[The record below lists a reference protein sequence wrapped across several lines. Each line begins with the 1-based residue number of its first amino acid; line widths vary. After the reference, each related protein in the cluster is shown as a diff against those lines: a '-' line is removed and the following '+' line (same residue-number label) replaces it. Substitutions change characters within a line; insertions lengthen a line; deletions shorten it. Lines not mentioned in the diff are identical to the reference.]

1 MTKNFYITLLYCLTF
16 SLAFSQDFIING
28 VVIDDNQN
36 PVVLA
41 NVILLTGEGD
51 FIKGTVTN
59 DQGFYDFK
67 AVTSGTYNI
76 VASYIANTVES
87 SNISVTEN
95 IELKPLILQSAQE
108 LDEVVVTQKKPVLE
122 QLADRH
128 IFSIENTALSDGDIW
143 DVLKRTPGVMVM
155 NNRLY
160 INGSPNV
167 NVMINGKL
175 VNLPESDIINLL
187 TGSSASNIEAIEVI
201 TSPPAKYSAEGGL
214 LINIKMK
221 KNLVAGYNGA
231 VFNRYTQGVLPKHTL
246 GTDHFFKGKKTDFSA
261 NYSFS
266 HNRNWT
272 RYTDITT
279 YLENGLENEI
289 WTAEQKIIGKK
300 KSHNI
305 NLFLDV
311 QLNEKNTLSITSTS
325 SLSPNGNTDYF
336 SITDINT
343 IDGDLTARL
352 NGLNVLIDD
361 TYNTSNYLD
370 WVYKLN
376 DKGAELATNVHFT
389 YNDSKQ
395 NQVLNNNIVQGFA
408 ENTSENTLN
417 IGSDQII
424 NLFSAQTD
432 LTLPLTKQTV
442 METGLRVA
450 TINSEASIMQSG
462 FDDSVN
468 GISPT
473 ESGLFDYDEQIYAG
487 YVSLNNNWE
496 SWKLNVGLRAEYTD
510 TEGSLDMSASL
521 NTTSYFKLF
530 PNMAL
535 SYKKEKNAF
544 YLKYYRRITR
554 PRYSSINPFQF
565 YLTANSLYEG
575 NPNLKPAYSNYFQF
589 DYVYDRDY
597 KVVLFVNRKSNE
609 QAQQIIQDNVINIL
623 KTQFINLE
631 PNYFYGIDASVS
643 KELTSYWY
651 LYALVSHYHDK
662 KSFTDLN
669 TNTIVENSIWTT
681 LIRANNYFTLLKD
694 ESLFANVTY
703 TYFSPYISGNATSES
718 FSKLGVSFRKTFW
731 NKDASIS
738 LGVEDIF
745 NNGNT
750 LSTRNYLDQRNTVS
764 GRVEN
769 RLFVLGFRY
778 KFGNTK
784 ISDNSK
790 RKNTEEG
797 KRL

>member
-1 MTKNFYITLLYCLTF
+1 MTRNFYITLLFCLTF

-28 VVIDDNQN
+28 VVVDDNQN

-41 NVILLTGEGD
+41 NVILLTGESE

-59 DQGFYDFK
+59 DQGFYEFK
-67 AVTSGTYNI
+67 AVTTGTYNI
-76 VASYIANTVES
+76 VASYIANTVETS
-87 SNISVTEN
+87 EISVTEN
-95 IELKPLILQSAQE
+95 MELKPLVLQSAQE

-128 IFSIENTALSDGDIW
+128 IFSVENTALSDGDIW

-175 VNLPESDIINLL
+175 VNLPESDIVNLL
-187 TGSSASNIEAIEVI
+187 TGSSASNVEAIEVI

-231 VFNRYTQGVLPKHTL
+231 IFNRYTQGVLPKHTL
-246 GTDHFFKGKKTDFSA
+246 GTDHFFKGKKIDFST

-266 HNRNWT
+266 HNRDWT

-289 WTAEQKIIGKK
+289 WIAEQKIIGKK

-352 NGLNVLIDD
+352 DGLNVLIDD

-376 DKGAELATNVHFT
+376 GKGAEITTNVHFT

-395 NQVLNNNIVQGFA
+395 NQVLNNNIVQGFT
-408 ENTSENTLN
+408 ERTSENTLN

-424 NLFSAQTD
+424 KLFSAQTD
-432 LTLPLTKQTV
+432 LTLPLSKQSV

-450 TINSEASIMQSG
+450 TINSKASIMQSG
-462 FDDSVN
+462 FNDSVN

-496 SWKLNVGLRAEYTD
+496 SWKLNVGVRAEYTD
-510 TEGSLDMSASL
+510 TEGNLDMSASL
-521 NTTSYFKLF
+521 NTTSYFNLF

-554 PRYSSINPFQF
+554 PRYNSINPFQF

-575 NPNLKPAYSNYFQF
+575 NPNLKPAYSDYVQF

-609 QAQQIIQDNVINIL
+609 QAQQIIQDNETNTL
-623 KTQFINLE
+623 RTLFINLE
-631 PNYFYGIDASVS
+631 SNYFYGIDASVS

-651 LYALVSHYHDK
+651 LYALVSHYRDK
-662 KSFTDLN
+662 DSFTDLN
-669 TNTIVENSIWTT
+669 TNTIVENAIWTT

-694 ESLFANVTY
+694 ESLFADITY
-703 TYFSPYISGNATSES
+703 TYFSPSIRGNATFES
-718 FSKLGVSFRKTFW
+718 FSKVGLSFRKTFW
-731 NKDASIS
+731 DKDASIS
-738 LGVEDIF
+738 LGIEDIF
-745 NNGNT
+745 NNGNRI
-750 LSTRNYLDQRNTVS
+750 STRNYLDQRNSTS
-764 GRVEN
+764 TRLES

-784 ISDNSK
+784 IRDNSK
-790 RKNTEEG
+790 KKNTDEG

>member
-1 MTKNFYITLLYCLTF
+1 MTRNFYITLLFCLTF

-28 VVIDDNQN
+28 VVVDDNQN

-41 NVILLTGEGD
+41 NVILLTGEGE

-59 DQGFYDFK
+59 DRGFYEFK
-67 AVTSGTYNI
+67 AVTAGTYNI
-76 VASYIANTVES
+76 VASYIANTVETS
-87 SNISVTEN
+87 EISVTEN
-95 IELKPLILQSAQE
+95 MELKPLILQSAQE

-128 IFSIENTALSDGDIW
+128 IFSVENTALSDGDIW

-175 VNLPESDIINLL
+175 VNLPESDIVNLL
-187 TGSSASNIEAIEVI
+187 TGSSASNVEAIEVI

-231 VFNRYTQGVLPKHTL
+231 IFNRYSQGVLPKHTL
-246 GTDHFFKGKKTDFSA
+246 GTDHFFKGKKIDFST

-272 RYTDITT
+272 RYTDVTT

-289 WTAEQKIIGKK
+289 WTAEQKIIDKK

-311 QLNEKNTLSITSTS
+311 QLNDKNTLSITSTS
-325 SLSPNGNTDYF
+325 NLSPNGNTDYF

-352 NGLNVLIDD
+352 DGLNVLKDD

-376 DKGAELATNVHFT
+376 DKGAEITTNVHFT

-395 NQVLNNNIVQGFA
+395 NQVLSNNIVQGFTDR
-408 ENTSENTLN
+408 TSENTLN

-432 LTLPLTKQTV
+432 LTLPLTKQSV

-450 TINSEASIMQSG
+450 TINSEASIIQSG

-510 TEGSLDMSASL
+510 TEGNLDMSASL
-521 NTTSYFKLF
+521 NTTSYFNLF

-575 NPNLKPAYSNYFQF
+575 NPNLKPAYSDYVQF

-609 QAQQIIQDNVINIL
+609 QAQQIIQDNQTNTL
-623 KTQFINLE
+623 RTQFVNLE
-631 PNYFYGIDASVS
+631 TNYFYGIDASVS

-651 LYALVSHYHDK
+651 LYALVSHYRDK
-662 KSFTDLN
+662 DSFIDLN
-669 TNTIVENSIWTT
+669 TNSIVENSTWTT

-694 ESLFANVTY
+694 ESLFADVTF
-703 TYFSPYISGNATSES
+703 TYLSPYISGNATFES
-718 FSKLGVSFRKTFW
+718 FSKVGLSFKKTFW

-738 LGVEDIF
+738 LGIEDIF

-750 LSTRNYLDQRNTVS
+750 FSTRNYLDQQNTTS
-764 GRVEN
+764 T
-769 RLFVLGFRY
+769 RLESRLLVLGFRY

-784 ISDNSK
+784 IRDNSK
-790 RKNTEEG
+790 KKNTDEG

>member
-1 MTKNFYITLLYCLTF
+1 MTRNFYITLLFCLTF

-28 VVIDDNQN
+28 VVVDDNQN

-41 NVILLTGEGD
+41 NVILLTGEGE
-51 FIKGTVTN
+51 FMKGTVTN
-59 DQGFYDFK
+59 DQGFYEFK
-67 AVTSGTYNI
+67 AVTAGTYNI

-87 SNISVTEN
+87 SEISVTEN
-95 IELKPLILQSAQE
+95 MELKPLILQSAQE

-128 IFSIENTALSDGDIW
+128 IFSVENTALSDGDIW

-175 VNLPESDIINLL
+175 VNLPESDIVNLF
-187 TGSSASNIEAIEVI
+187 TGSSASNVEAIEVI

-246 GTDHFFKGKKTDFSA
+246 GTDHFFKGKKIDFST

-266 HNRNWT
+266 HNRNWR

-289 WTAEQKIIGKK
+289 WTAEQKIIDKK

-325 SLSPNGNTDYF
+325 NLSPNGNTDYF

-343 IDGDLTARL
+343 LDGDLTARL
-352 NGLNVLIDD
+352 DGLNVLKDD

-376 DKGAELATNVHFT
+376 DKGAELTTNVHFT

-395 NQVLNNNIVQGFA
+395 NQVLSNNIVQGFTDR
-408 ENTSENTLN
+408 TSENTLK

-432 LTLPLTKQTV
+432 LTLPLSKQSV

-450 TINSEASIMQSG
+450 TINSEASIIQSG
-462 FDDSVN
+462 FDDSIN

-473 ESGLFDYDEQIYAG
+473 GSGLFDYDEQIYAG

-510 TEGSLDMSASL
+510 TEGNLDMSASL
-521 NTTSYFKLF
+521 NTTSYFNLF

-575 NPNLKPAYSNYFQF
+575 NPNLKPAYSDYVQF

-609 QAQQIIQDNVINIL
+609 QAQQIIQDNETNIL
-623 KTQFINLE
+623 RTQFVNLE
-631 PNYFYGIDASVS
+631 TNYFYGIDASVS

-651 LYALVSHYHDK
+651 LYALVSHYRDK
-662 KSFTDLN
+662 DSFIDLN
-669 TNTIVENSIWTT
+669 TNSIVENSTWTT

-694 ESLFANVTY
+694 ESLFADVTF
-703 TYFSPYISGNATSES
+703 TYLSPYISGNATFES
-718 FSKLGVSFRKTFW
+718 FSKVGLSFRKTFW

-738 LGVEDIF
+738 LGIEDIF

-750 LSTRNYLDQRNTVS
+750 FSTRNYLDQQNTTS
-764 GRVEN
+764 TRLES

-784 ISDNSK
+784 IRDNSK
-790 RKNTEEG
+790 KKNTDEG

>member
-1 MTKNFYITLLYCLTF
+1 MTRNFYITLLFCLTF

-28 VVIDDNQN
+28 VVVDDNQN

-41 NVILLTGEGD
+41 NVILLTGEGE

-59 DQGFYDFK
+59 DRGFYEFK
-67 AVTSGTYNI
+67 AVTAGTYNI
-76 VASYIANTVES
+76 VASYIANTVETS
-87 SNISVTEN
+87 EISVTEN
-95 IELKPLILQSAQE
+95 MELKPLILQSAQE

-128 IFSIENTALSDGDIW
+128 IFSVENTALSDGDIW

-175 VNLPESDIINLL
+175 VNLPESDIVNLL
-187 TGSSASNIEAIEVI
+187 TGSSASNVEAIEVI

-231 VFNRYTQGVLPKHTL
+231 IFKRYSQGVLPKHTL
-246 GTDHFFKGKKTDFSA
+246 GTDHFFKGKKIDFST

-272 RYTDITT
+272 RYTDVTT

-289 WTAEQKIIGKK
+289 WTAEQKIIDKK

-311 QLNEKNTLSITSTS
+311 QLNDKNTLSITSTS
-325 SLSPNGNTDYF
+325 NLSPNGNTDYF

-352 NGLNVLIDD
+352 DGLNVLKDD

-376 DKGAELATNVHFT
+376 DKGAEITTNVHFT

-395 NQVLNNNIVQGFA
+395 NQVLSNNIVQGFTDR
-408 ENTSENTLN
+408 TSENTLN

-432 LTLPLTKQTV
+432 LTLPLSKQSG

-450 TINSEASIMQSG
+450 TINSEASIIQSG

-496 SWKLNVGLRAEYTD
+496 SWKLNIGLRAEYTD
-510 TEGSLDMSASL
+510 TEGNLDMSASL
-521 NTTSYFKLF
+521 NTTSYFNLF

-575 NPNLKPAYSNYFQF
+575 NPNLKPAYSDYVQF

-609 QAQQIIQDNVINIL
+609 QAQQIIQDNETNTL
-623 KTQFINLE
+623 RTQFVNLE
-631 PNYFYGIDASVS
+631 TNYFYGIDASVS

-651 LYALVSHYHDK
+651 LYALVSHYRDK
-662 KSFTDLN
+662 DSFIDLN
-669 TNTIVENSIWTT
+669 TNSIVENSTWTT

-694 ESLFANVTY
+694 ESLFADVTF
-703 TYFSPYISGNATSES
+703 TYLSPYISGNATFES
-718 FSKLGVSFRKTFW
+718 FSKVGLSFKKTFW

-738 LGVEDIF
+738 LGIEDIF

-750 LSTRNYLDQRNTVS
+750 FSTRNYLDQQNTTS
-764 GRVEN
+764 T
-769 RLFVLGFRY
+769 RLESRLLVLGFRY

-784 ISDNSK
+784 IRDNSK
-790 RKNTEEG
+790 KKNTDEG

>member
-1 MTKNFYITLLYCLTF
+1 MTRNFYITLLFCLTF

-28 VVIDDNQN
+28 VVVDDNQN

-41 NVILLTGEGD
+41 NVILLTGEGE

-59 DQGFYDFK
+59 DQGFYEFK
-67 AVTSGTYNI
+67 AVTAGTYNI

-87 SNISVTEN
+87 SEISVTEN
-95 IELKPLILQSAQE
+95 MELKPLILQSAQE

-128 IFSIENTALSDGDIW
+128 IFSVENTALSDGDIW

-160 INGSPNV
+160 INGSSNV

-175 VNLPESDIINLL
+175 VNLPESDIVNLL
-187 TGSSASNIEAIEVI
+187 TGSSASNVEAIEVI

-231 VFNRYTQGVLPKHTL
+231 IFNRYTQGVLPKHTI

-343 IDGDLTARL
+343 IDGGLTARL
-352 NGLNVLIDD
+352 DGLNVLKDD
-361 TYNTSNYLD
+361 TYNTANYLD

-376 DKGAELATNVHFT
+376 NKGAEITTNVHYT

-395 NQVLNNNIVQGFA
+395 NQVLNNNIVQGFT
-408 ENTSENTLN
+408 ERTSENTLN

-487 YVSLNNNWE
+487 YVSLNNNRE
-496 SWKLNVGLRAEYTD
+496 SWKLNVGVRAEYTD
-510 TEGSLDMSASL
+510 TEGNLDMSASL

-554 PRYSSINPFQF
+554 PRYNSINPFQF

-575 NPNLKPAYSNYFQF
+575 NPNLKPAYSDYVQF

-609 QAQQIIQDNVINIL
+609 QAQQIIQDNETNTLRTLFV
-623 KTQFINLE
+623 NLE
-631 PNYFYGIDASVS
+631 SNYFYGIDASVS

-651 LYALVSHYHDK
+651 LYALVSHYRDK
-662 KSFTDLN
+662 DSFTDLN
-669 TNTIVENSIWTT
+669 TNTIVENAIWTT

-694 ESLFANVTY
+694 ESLFADITY
-703 TYFSPYISGNATSES
+703 TYFSPSIRGNATFES
-718 FSKLGVSFRKTFW
+718 FSKVGLSFRKTFW

-738 LGVEDIF
+738 LGIEDIF
-745 NNGNT
+745 NNGNRI
-750 LSTRNYLDQRNTVS
+750 STRNYLDQRNSTS
-764 GRVEN
+764 TRLES

-784 ISDNSK
+784 IRDNSK
-790 RKNTEEG
+790 KKNTDEG

>member
-1 MTKNFYITLLYCLTF
+1 MTKNFYITLLFCLTF

-28 VVIDDNQN
+28 VVIDDNQK

-95 IELKPLILQSAQE
+95 MELKPLILQSAQE

-187 TGSSASNIEAIEVI
+187 TGSSASNVEAIEVI

-246 GTDHFFKGKKTDFSA
+246 GTDHFFKGKKIDFST

-289 WTAEQKIIGKK
+289 WTAEQKIISKK

-343 IDGDLTARL
+343 IDSDLTARL
-352 NGLNVLIDD
+352 DGLNVLIDD

-432 LTLPLTKQTV
+432 LSLPLTKQTV
-442 METGLRVA
+442 METGFRVA

-510 TEGSLDMSASL
+510 TEGNLDMSASL

-623 KTQFINLE
+623 RTQFINLE

-703 TYFSPYISGNATSES
+703 TYFSPYIRGNATSES

>member
-1 MTKNFYITLLYCLTF
+1 MIKNFNITLLFCLTF
-16 SLAFSQDFIING
+16 TLAFTQDFIING
-28 VVIDDNQN
+28 VVIDDNQK

-187 TGSSASNIEAIEVI
+187 TGSSASNVEAIEVI

-246 GTDHFFKGKKTDFSA
+246 GTDHFFKGKKIDFST

-289 WTAEQKIIGKK
+289 WTAEQKIISKK

-352 NGLNVLIDD
+352 DGLNILKDD

-442 METGLRVA
+442 METGFRVA
-450 TINSEASIMQSG
+450 SINSEASIMQSG

-510 TEGSLDMSASL
+510 TEGNLDMSASL

-609 QAQQIIQDNVINIL
+609 QAQQIIQDNEANTL
-623 KTQFINLE
+623 RTQFINLE
-631 PNYFYGIDASVS
+631 TNYFYGVDASVS

-651 LYALVSHYHDK
+651 LYALVSHYRDK
-662 KSFTDLN
+662 DSFIDLN
-669 TNTIVENSIWTT
+669 TNSIVENSTWTT

-703 TYFSPYISGNATSES
+703 TYLSPYISGNATFES
-718 FSKLGVSFRKTFW
+718 FSKVGLSFRKTLW

-738 LGVEDIF
+738 LGIEDVF

-750 LSTRNYLDQRNTVS
+750 FSTRNYLDQRNTTS
-764 GRVEN
+764 TRLES

>member
-1 MTKNFYITLLYCLTF
+1 MTKNFYITLLFCLTF

-187 TGSSASNIEAIEVI
+187 TGSSASNVEAIEVI

-246 GTDHFFKGKKTDFSA
+246 GTDHFFKGKKIDFST

-289 WTAEQKIIGKK
+289 WTAEQKIISKK

-343 IDGDLTARL
+343 IDSNLTARL
-352 NGLNVLIDD
+352 DGLNILKDD

-395 NQVLNNNIVQGFA
+395 NQVLNNNIVQGFTG
-408 ENTSENTLN
+408 NTSENTLN

-432 LTLPLTKQTV
+432 LSLPLTKQTV
-442 METGLRVA
+442 METGFRVA
-450 TINSEASIMQSG
+450 SINSEASIMQSG

-510 TEGSLDMSASL
+510 TEGNLDMSASL

-575 NPNLKPAYSNYFQF
+575 NPNLKPAYSSYFQF

-609 QAQQIIQDNVINIL
+609 QAQQIIQDNEANTL
-623 KTQFINLE
+623 RTQFINLE
-631 PNYFYGIDASVS
+631 TNYFYGVDASVS

-651 LYALVSHYHDK
+651 LYALVSHYRDK
-662 KSFTDLN
+662 DSFIDLN
-669 TNTIVENSIWTT
+669 TNSIVENSTWTT

-703 TYFSPYISGNATSES
+703 TYLSPYISGNATFES
-718 FSKLGVSFRKTFW
+718 FSKVGLSFRKTLW

-738 LGVEDIF
+738 LGIEDVF

-750 LSTRNYLDQRNTVS
+750 FSTRNYLDQRNTTS
-764 GRVEN
+764 TRLES

>member
-1 MTKNFYITLLYCLTF
+1 MTRNLHLTLLFCLTF
-16 SLAFSQDFIING
+16 SLAFAQDFLING
-28 VVIDDNQN
+28 AVIDDNQN

-41 NVILLTGEGD
+41 NVILLTGEGE

-59 DQGFYDFK
+59 DQGLYEFK
-67 AVTSGTYNI
+67 AVTPGTYNI
-76 VASYIANTVES
+76 VASYIANTIES
-87 SNISVTEN
+87 SNISITEN
-95 IELKPLILQSAQE
+95 TEVKPLILKSSQE

-128 IFSIENTALSDGDIW
+128 IFSVENTALSDGDIW

-175 VNLPESDIINLL
+175 VNLPESDIVNLL
-187 TGSSASNIEAIEVI
+187 TGSSASNVEAIEVI

-246 GTDHFFKGKKTDFSA
+246 GTDHFFKGKKIDFST

-279 YLENGLENEI
+279 YLENGQENEI
-289 WTAEQKIIGKK
+289 WTAEQKIIDKK

-325 SLSPNGNTDYF
+325 NLSPNGNTDYF

-352 NGLNVLIDD
+352 DGLNVQNDD
-361 TYNTSNYLD
+361 SYNTSNYLD

-376 DKGAELATNVHFT
+376 DKGAELTTNAHFT
-389 YNDSKQ
+389 YYDSKQ
-395 NQVLNNNIVQGFA
+395 SQVLNNNITQGFT

-432 LTLPLTKQTV
+432 LTLPLTEQSV

-462 FDDSVN
+462 FDDSVD

-510 TEGSLDMSASL
+510 TEGNLDMSASL

-575 NPNLKPAYSNYFQF
+575 NPNLKPAYSDYLQF

-609 QAQQIIQDNVINIL
+609 QAQQIIQDNQTNIL
-623 KTQFINLE
+623 RTQYINLE
-631 PNYFYGIDASVS
+631 SNYFYGIDVSVS

-662 KSFTDLN
+662 KTFKDLN

-681 LIRANNYFTLLKD
+681 FIRANNYFTLLKD
-694 ESLFANVTY
+694 ESLFADVTY

-718 FSKLGVSFRKTFW
+718 FSKLGLSFRKTFW

-738 LGVEDIF
+738 LGIEDIF

-750 LSTRNYLDQRNTVS
+750 FSTRNYLDQQNTVS
-764 GRVEN
+764 SRVEN

-784 ISDNSK
+784 IRDNSK
-790 RKNTEEG
+790 KKNTDEG

>member
-1 MTKNFYITLLYCLTF
+1 MTKNFYITLLFCLTF

-28 VVIDDNQN
+28 VVIDENQK

-187 TGSSASNIEAIEVI
+187 TGSSASNVEAIEVI

-246 GTDHFFKGKKTDFSA
+246 GTDHFFKGKKIDFST

-289 WTAEQKIIGKK
+289 WTAEQKIISKK

-352 NGLNVLIDD
+352 DGLNILKDD

-432 LTLPLTKQTV
+432 LSLPLTKQTV

-510 TEGSLDMSASL
+510 TEGNLDMSASL

-609 QAQQIIQDNVINIL
+609 QAQQIIQDNEANTL
-623 KTQFINLE
+623 RTQFINLE
-631 PNYFYGIDASVS
+631 TNYFYGVDASVS

-651 LYALVSHYHDK
+651 LYALVSHYRDK
-662 KSFTDLN
+662 DSFIDLN
-669 TNTIVENSIWTT
+669 TNSIVENSTWTT

-703 TYFSPYISGNATSES
+703 TYLSPYISGNATFES
-718 FSKLGVSFRKTFW
+718 FSKVGLSFRKTLW

-738 LGVEDIF
+738 LGIEDVF

-750 LSTRNYLDQRNTVS
+750 FSTRNYLDQRNTTS
-764 GRVEN
+764 TRLES